1 MSIVAVSNL
10 RIFSAFFYNLDI
22 GITHFPLFRHL
33 QTKTKDNAPDRKV
46 DRLVLHQSSPSPS
59 LSSLSPS
66 EQDIRLQIKTEGV
79 GICVGL
85 QRPETSRGR
94 LVRTYNT
101 HLDDAESPLQNQES
115 SLEEEASWIGR
126 KDRKKKEEEVEER
139 KRKRAER
146 EERSLQERKEE
157 REGERRK
164 VDREVEEEREH
175 LMREKERRMHL
186 LQEELRREE
195 EEEERKLKEESEERV
210 R

>member
-22 GITHFPLFRHL
+22 GITHFSLFRHL

-115 SLEEEASWIGR
+115 SLEEEASWRGR
-126 KDRKKKEEEVEER
+126 KDRKKKEEEVEE
-139 KRKRAER
+139 RKRAER